1 MKHKPL
7 PLTEDEVLK
16 LEEIVRKSADWRSRD
31 RAKTLLLLSRGVS
44 ARTVVEE
51 QGICRKTVHER
62 RQSWL
67 DKGFA
72 SLVDAHRKGAPSKL
86 SAYLL
91 AIEAWAQATP
101 MTVSDVQKRL
111 EEEFD
116 VVVHANTVRNALK
129 QLGFVWKRTRY
140 SLKKT

>member
-7 PLTEDEVLK
+7 PLTEEEVLK
-16 LEEIVRKSADWRSRD
+16 LEEIVRKGADWRSRD
-31 RAKTLLLLSRGVS
+31 RAKTLLLLSRGMS
-44 ARTVVEE
+44 ARAVVEE

-72 SLVDAHRKGAPSKL
+72 SLVDAPRKGAPSKL
-86 SAYLL
+86 SAHLP
-91 AIEAWAQATP
+91 AIEAWAQAAP

-111 EEEFD
+111 KEEFD
-116 VVVHANTVRNALK
+116 VVVHANTVRDALK
-129 QLGFVWKRTRY
+129 RLGFVWKRTRY

>member
-1 MKHKPL
+1 M
-7 PLTEDEVLK
+7 T
-16 LEEIVRKSADWRSRD
+16 
-31 RAKTLLLLSRGVS
+31 
-44 ARTVVEE
+44 EE
-51 QGICRKTVHER
+51 QGICKKMVHER
-62 RQSWL
+62 RQLWL

-86 SAYLL
+86 SACLL
-91 AIEAWAQATP
+91 AIEAWAQAAP

>member
-7 PLTEDEVLK
+7 PLTENEVLK
-16 LEEIVRKSADWRSRD
+16 LEEIARKSADWRSRD

-44 ARTVVEE
+44 VRTVTEE
-51 QGICRKTVHER
+51 QGICKKTVYER
-62 RQSWL
+62 RQLWL

-86 SAYLL
+86 SACLL
-91 AIEAWAQATP
+91 AIEAWAQAEP

-111 EEEFD
+111 KEEFD
-116 VVVHANTVRNALK
+116 VVVHANTVSNTLK
-129 QLGFVWKRTRY
+129 NLGFVWKRTRY

>member
-16 LEEIVRKSADWRSRD
+16 LEEIVRKGADWRSRD
-31 RAKTLLLLSRGVS
+31 RATTLLLLSRGEP
-44 ARTVVEE
+44 AKTVAEV
-51 QGICRKTVHER
+51 QGVCKKTVHER
-62 RQSWL
+62 RQLWL

-72 SLVDAHRKGAPSKL
+72 SLVDAQRKGAPSKL
-86 SAYLL
+86 SAYLP

-101 MTVSDVQKRL
+101 LTVSDVQKRL
-111 EEEFD
+111 AEEFN
-116 VVVHANTVRNALK
+116 VTVHANTVRNALQ

>member
-16 LEEIVRKSADWRSRD
+16 LEEIVRKNADWRSRD

-44 ARTVVEE
+44 ARAVVEE

-72 SLVDAHRKGAPSKL
+72 SLVDAHRKGAPASCRPTCWRLRSGHKL
-86 SAYLL
+86 
-91 AIEAWAQATP
+91 
-101 MTVSDVQKRL
+101 R
-111 EEEFD
+111 
-116 VVVHANTVRNALK
+116 R
-129 QLGFVWKRTRY
+129 
-140 SLKKT
+140 